1 MSEEV
6 NTQGQENPQ
15 GQTQDPVENLPS
27 NQEVVK
33 TPEEQLA
40 AMTAERDQAR
50 KDHSEL
56 EKLMG
61 RKAQEA
67 GDEKKQQREAME
79 QTERQNTQ
87 QEYISSV
94 VDDIVSNGMAIG
106 EEVQT
111 KLTELGISDTE
122 VKLAAYEYKDKID
135 SVVQVFGD
143 RATYDEAVKFGAEKG
158 MSQAQLAAHG
168 LKALYAE
175 ANVEQPQDSG
185 QRVMGN
191 SNPVPPQRGYGSMDE
206 YSKDLRWAGRDPQK
220 IKQVRDKV
228 SQTRDGILG

>member
-1 MSEEV
+1 MDNV
-6 NTQGQENPQ
+6 NPQGQENPS
-15 GQTQDPVENLPS
+15 GQPQDPAENLPS
-27 NQEVVK
+27 NNEVVK
-33 TPEEQLA
+33 TPEEQLT
-40 AMTAERDQAR
+40 AMMAERDQAR

-61 RKAQEA
+61 RKAQES
-67 GDEKKQQREAME
+67 GDEKKKQEEASQQA
-79 QTERQNTQ
+79 ERQNTQ
-87 QEYISSV
+87 QEYITSI

-106 EEVQT
+106 DDVQA
-111 KLTELGISDTE
+111 KLTELGIGDTE

-135 SVVQVFGD
+135 SVVQVFGN
-143 RATYDEAVKFGAEKG
+143 RETYDEALKFGAEKG

-175 ANVEQPQDSG
+175 ANGSEQTEVSL

-191 SNPVPPQRGYGSMDE
+191 SNSTPTQRGYAGMDE
-206 YSKDLRWAGRDPQK
+206 YSKDLRWAGRDPVK

-228 SQTRDGILG
+228 AQTREGILG